1 LSLSATVFAAPVTHS
16 ALIRYA
22 PMSVPGTELA
32 RARCVRQT
40 ACVQS
45 DVLQP
50 LRDTVDAAVASDR
63 AAFAR
68 AARNAIAQ
76 AILAAAL
83 VPDARAG
90 RPEHEPPAAEVRD
103 LLGPDVGD
111 ALTELY
117 RGGDD
122 WTSRAID
129 LLEPLNALAH
139 AR

>member
-1 LSLSATVFAAPVTHS
+1 VSTD
-16 ALIRYA
+16 ALR
-22 PMSVPGTELA
+22 S
-32 RARCVRQT
+32 
-40 ACVQS
+40 
-45 DVLQP
+45 
-50 LRDTVDAAVASDR
+50 LRDTVDAAAASDR

-68 AARNAIAQ
+68 AARNAVAQ

-83 VPDARAG
+83 APDATAG
-90 RPEHEPPAAEVRD
+90 RPEHEPPAAEVRE
-103 LLGPDVGD
+103 LLGPEVGE

-129 LLEPLNALAH
+129 LLEPLNELAH

>member
-1 LSLSATVFAAPVTHS
+1 V
-16 ALIRYA
+16 
-22 PMSVPGTELA
+22 GT
-32 RARCVRQT
+32 
-40 ACVQS
+40 

-50 LRDTVDAAVASDR
+50 LRDTVDTAVASDR

-68 AARNAIAQ
+68 AARNAVAQ

-83 VPDARAG
+83 APDAGAG
-90 RPEHEPPAAEVRD
+90 RPEHEPPEAEVRE

-111 ALTELY
+111 ALTALY

>member
-1 LSLSATVFAAPVTHS
+1 VST
-16 ALIRYA
+16 
-22 PMSVPGTELA
+22 
-32 RARCVRQT
+32 
-40 ACVQS
+40 

-50 LRDTVDAAVASDR
+50 LRATVDAAVASDR

-68 AARNAIAQ
+68 AARNAVAQ

-83 VPDARAG
+83 VPDAEAG

-103 LLGPDVGD
+103 LLGPDLGD

-139 AR
+139 AE

>member
-1 LSLSATVFAAPVTHS
+1 V
-16 ALIRYA
+16 
-22 PMSVPGTELA
+22 
-32 RARCVRQT
+32 VRQN
-40 ACVQS
+40 ASVQS
-45 DVLQP
+45 DVLRP
-50 LRDTVDAAVASDR
+50 LRDTVDAAVANDR

-68 AARNAIAQ
+68 AARNAVAQ

-83 VPDARAG
+83 APDTTAG
-90 RPEHEPPAAEVRD
+90 QPEHEPPAAEVRN

-139 AR
+139 AE

>member
-1 LSLSATVFAAPVTHS
+1 
-16 ALIRYA
+16 
-22 PMSVPGTELA
+22 MST
-32 RARCVRQT
+32 
-40 ACVQS
+40 
-45 DVLQP
+45 DVLRP
-50 LRDTVDAAVASDR
+50 LRDTVDGAVASDR

-68 AARNAIAQ
+68 AARNAVAQ

-83 VPDARAG
+83 APDAGAG
-90 RPEHEPPAAEVRD
+90 YPEHEPPEAEVRD

-111 ALTELY
+111 ALTALY

-129 LLEPLNALAH
+129 LLEPLNELAH

>member
-1 LSLSATVFAAPVTHS
+1 
-16 ALIRYA
+16 
-22 PMSVPGTELA
+22 MGT
-32 RARCVRQT
+32 
-40 ACVQS
+40 

-50 LRDTVDAAVASDR
+50 LRDTIDAAAASDR

-68 AARNAIAQ
+68 AARNAVAQ

-83 VPDARAG
+83 APDADAG

-129 LLEPLNALAH
+129 LLAPLNELAH
-139 AR
+139 APAE

>member
-1 LSLSATVFAAPVTHS
+1 VS
-16 ALIRYA
+16 
-22 PMSVPGTELA
+22 
-32 RARCVRQT
+32 
-40 ACVQS
+40 S
-45 DVLQP
+45 DLLRS
-50 LRDTVDAAVASDR
+50 LRDTVDAAVVSDR

-68 AARNAIAQ
+68 AARNAVAQ

-83 VPDARAG
+83 AANADAG
-90 RPEHEPPAAEVRD
+90 RPEHEPPAAEMRD

-129 LLEPLNALAH
+129 LLAPLNELAH
-139 AR
+139 SPAE

>member
-1 LSLSATVFAAPVTHS
+1 
-16 ALIRYA
+16 
-22 PMSVPGTELA
+22 MSVPGTDLTAE
-32 RARCVRQT
+32 RRVRQNES
-40 ACVQS
+40 VES
-45 DVLQP
+45 ELLRP
-50 LRDTVDAAVASDR
+50 LRDTVDAVVASDR

-68 AARNAIAQ
+68 AARNAVAQ

-83 VPDARAG
+83 EPDADPG

-122 WTSRAID
+122 WTSLAID
-129 LLEPLNALAH
+129 LLAPLNELAH
-139 AR
+139 APAE

>member
-1 LSLSATVFAAPVTHS
+1 MGTDVLRPLRATVDTAA
-16 ALIRYA
+16 
-22 PMSVPGTELA
+22 
-32 RARCVRQT
+32 
-40 ACVQS
+40 
-45 DVLQP
+45 
-50 LRDTVDAAVASDR
+50 ASDR

-68 AARNAIAQ
+68 AARNAVAQ

-83 VPDARAG
+83 APDADAG
-90 RPEHEPPAAEVRD
+90 RPEHDPPETEVRD

-111 ALTELY
+111 ALTALY

-129 LLEPLNALAH
+129 LLEPLNELAH